1 MVYSKK
7 LVNITVLLFT
17 IVVSSKSFG
26 GTIQIEFTENDSYNP
41 EVVRVNIG
49 DTIKWL
55 PESEGHNVEFFA
67 GPDMDS
73 LPKKSEIDEFHSII
87 FEIPG
92 VYLYGCTPHAN
103 MGMLGLIIVGNDFHN
118 IEKIKKIKLSRIAS
132 SVLKRLIKTAQ
143 SDSN

>member
-1 MVYSKK
+1 VVYSKK

-55 PESEGHNVEFFA
+55 P
-67 GPDMDS
+67 
-73 LPKKSEIDEFHSII
+73 
-87 FEIPG
+87 
-92 VYLYGCTPHAN
+92 
-103 MGMLGLIIVGNDFHN
+103 
-118 IEKIKKIKLSRIAS
+118 
-132 SVLKRLIKTAQ
+132 
-143 SDSN
+143 